1 MMNEMNGWWGREEGK
16 RKSEWGQG
24 QVKGESILSN
34 LIRLDSCLIVQIKM
48 WLCVCVQ
55 LMWKWGWNRFSK
67 SNNQFFISFSS
78 LHHILFFN
86 HFTLIWWLWFSINV
100 NEWWY
105 WKQIERVI
113 IITKYINQLSSSSH
127 CIEFSS
133 ANRYLERSDAIS
145 DDGASWPQFIGLIL
159 SISLSDGLLES
170 WLIDE
175 KWNDKMIKWMSNIK
189 YFKFRQST
197 NR

>member
-1 MMNEMNGWWGREEGK
+1 MKWMDDDEEGGREEK
-16 RKSEWGQG
+16 EWMRTRTSERWINF
-24 QVKGESILSN
+24 VEPNLSWFMFN
-34 LIRLDSCLIVQIKM
+34 VQIKM
-48 WLCVCVQ
+48 WLCVCNW
-55 LMWKWGWNRFSK
+55 MWKWGWNRLSK

-78 LHHILFFN
+78 LHHTLLFN

-145 DDGASWPQFIGLIL
+145 DDGAFKPQLIGSIP

-175 KWNDKMIKWMSNIK
+175 KWNDKMNVEQKVIEVSSID
-189 YFKFRQST
+189 QSIVVMK
-197 NR
+197 